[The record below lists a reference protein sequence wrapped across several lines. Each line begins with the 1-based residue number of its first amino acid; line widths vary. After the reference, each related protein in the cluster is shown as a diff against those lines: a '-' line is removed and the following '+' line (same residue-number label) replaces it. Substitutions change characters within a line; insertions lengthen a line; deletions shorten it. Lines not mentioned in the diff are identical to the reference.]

1 MSVYKGDKV
10 TSVYKGD
17 KLIASNMAAGTSTVT
32 PQYIRDQNLLDMTD
46 EADKYKLIE
55 ARSEDTAVQMPYDG
69 ILSLQTNYNS
79 RTIVF
84 VLDKNK
90 QQKYV
95 MRYDALRDLNNGG
108 SSDAGNLVFCKDDYL
123 YFTFYTRPS
132 KIWLYFYKKRDYT
145 GR

>member
-1 MSVYKGDKV
+1 MSVHKGNKV
-10 TSVYKGD
+10 ISVYKGD

-32 PQYIRDQNLLDMTD
+32 PQYIRDQNILDMTN
-46 EADKYKLIE
+46 EASKFKLTE
-55 ARSEDTAVQMPYDG
+55 ATSKDTAVQMPYDG
-69 ILSLQTNYNS
+69 ILSLQTNYDS

-95 MRYDALRDLNNGG
+95 MRYDALRDLNNNG

-132 KIWLYFYKKRDYT
+132 AMTLYFYKKRDYT

>member
-1 MSVYKGDKV
+1 MSVYKGNKV

-17 KLIASNMAAGTSTVT
+17 KLIASNMAAGTDTVT
-32 PQYIRDQNLLDMTD
+32 PQYIRDQNILDMTD

-69 ILSLQTNYNS
+69 ILNIQTNYNS
-79 RTIVF
+79 FVTAY

-90 QQKYV
+90 QLKYY
-95 MRYDALRDLNNGG
+95 MNYDGYG
-108 SSDAGNLVFCKDDYL
+108 KGTSDAGNLVFCKDDYV
-123 YFTFYTRPS
+123 YFNFYANSPGMR
-132 KIWLYFYKKRDYT
+132 LYFYKKRDYT

>member
-1 MSVYKGDKV
+1 MSVYKGNKV
-10 TSVYKGD
+10 ISVYKGD

-32 PQYIRDQNLLDMTD
+32 PQYIRDQNILDMTN
-46 EADKYKLIE
+46 EADKYKLT
-55 ARSEDTAVQMPYDG
+55 AATSADTAVQMPYDG
-69 ILSLQTNYNS
+69 ILSLQTNFNS
-79 RTIVF
+79 GTDVF

-95 MRYDALRDLNNGG
+95 MKYYGSG

-123 YFTFYTRPS
+123 YFKFHTRPS
-132 KIWLYFYKKRDYT
+132 AMWLYFYKKRDYT